1 MRIQN
6 KKARAMVYKILTGTL
21 YMGRVARNHL
31 RYRPVIGP
39 HVLEAYNQCLA
50 CGRDGCEPQH
60 RFFECATVQPL
71 WDKVRRIFHAVGL
84 QNPVRTWLD
93 LPLLLANPKG
103 GAFRTLGGI
112 VTVEIVTYALFAVW
126 IEYNE
131 EVRLVKDATDP
142 ANPHRES
149 ALRNLRRAAEEF
161 SSPSEVRVMDAFNGL
176 LSRSIYMLPHHERA
190 IDNDLAFDYGV
201 DRVKRAPLL
210 RQQNLLPRLVVD
222 FSALNPD
229 QQELYNNFW
238 ARGNVVATV
247 AGGSLVVNLRDMD
260 RLFDF
265 LHR

>member
-1 MRIQN
+1 
-6 KKARAMVYKILTGTL
+6 
-21 YMGRVARNHL
+21 
-31 RYRPVIGP
+31 
-39 HVLEAYNQCLA
+39 
-50 CGRDGCEPQH
+50 
-60 RFFECATVQPL
+60 
-71 WDKVRRIFHAVGL
+71 
-84 QNPVRTWLD
+84 
-93 LPLLLANPKG
+93 
-103 GAFRTLGGI
+103 
-112 VTVEIVTYALFAVW
+112 
-126 IEYNE
+126 
-131 EVRLVKDATDP
+131 
-142 ANPHRES
+142 
-149 ALRNLRRAAEEF
+149 
-161 SSPSEVRVMDAFNGL
+161 MDAFNGL

-229 QQELYNNFW
+229 QQELYNSFW